1 MFHDRSGD
9 ILLVERMI
17 SARVNSFQLLTK
29 PAPRPGGYARRVE
42 RMTDPPG
49 EIAMRRPRRMIAPML
64 VGLIM
69 TCGGCSNA
77 HAQHDAAA
85 IVPTAQTSTP
95 SLTTVPA
102 TTNSTAVQTSTSRP
116 ETTTSRPE
124 PTTSRPEPTST
135 VPPSTAEDVRVNVY
149 AAASAGA
156 LSPVEAND
164 KAYAYVPSNDDGS
177 VTVIDQGTLQVVDHY
192 KVGKLVQHVVA
203 DWDLT
208 MLYATVSDSNQ
219 LVAIDPATGK
229 RGRSIPVAAPYNLY
243 FTPDGS
249 KAVVMAERLNR
260 MDFYDRLTWKKIA
273 STPTGRCHGVN
284 HADWSADGTFFL
296 ATCEYSGGLI
306 KVDSNTGEIVGTLD
320 LPPGSMPQDLRL
332 APDGTKF
339 YTADM
344 EHGCVW
350 IIDGTGTTL
359 IGSIDTGI
367 GAHGI
372 YPSRD
377 AKLMYVTNRGRT
389 KNDTRR
395 KSREGDGSISVID
408 PTTDQVVATW
418 EIPGGGSPDMGGVS
432 ADGSTLWVSGRYDA
446 VVYVFD
452 TSDGTLKAKI
462 PVPRGPHGLNLFPQ
476 PGRYS
481 LGHTDS
487 YR

>member
-1 MFHDRSGD
+1 
-9 ILLVERMI
+9 
-17 SARVNSFQLLTK
+17 
-29 PAPRPGGYARRVE
+29 
-42 RMTDPPG
+42 MTDQPG
-49 EIAMRRPRRMIAPML
+49 ETAMRRPSRMIARML
-64 VGLIM
+64 VGLSM
-69 TCGGCSNA
+69 TCAGCSNA
-77 HAQHDAAA
+77 NAQHEAAT
-85 IVPTAQTSTP
+85 IVPTARTSTP
-95 SLTTVPA
+95 SVTTVP
-102 TTNSTAVQTSTSRP
+102 
-116 ETTTSRPE
+116 TTTGS
-124 PTTSRPEPTST
+124 TVVHASTSRPEPTST
-135 VPPSTAEDVRVNVY
+135 AAPSTAPDVPVDVY
-149 AAASAGA
+149 AAASAGR
-156 LSPVEAND
+156 LSPAEADD

-177 VTVIDQGTLQVVDHY
+177 VTVIDQATLQVVDHY

-203 DWDLT
+203 DWDLR
-208 MLYATVSDSNQ
+208 MLYATVSDSNR
-219 LVAIDPATGK
+219 LVEIDPATGK
-229 RGRSIPVAAPYNLY
+229 PGRSIPVAAPYNLY

-273 STPTGRCHGVN
+273 STPTGRCDGVN

-296 ATCEYSGGLI
+296 ATCEYSGDVI
-306 KVDSNTGEIVGTLD
+306 KVDTNTGEIVGTLD

-332 APDGTKF
+332 VPDGTKF

-350 IIDGTGTTL
+350 IIDGTGTKL
-359 IGSIDTGI
+359 IGSIVTGT

-377 AKLMYVTNRGRT
+377 SKLMYVTNRGRT
-389 KNDTRR
+389 KNDTSR
-395 KSREGDGSISVID
+395 KSREGDGSISLID
-408 PTTDQVVATW
+408 PTTDQVVGTW

-446 VVYVFD
+446 VVYVFN
-452 TSDGTLKAKI
+452 TRDGTLKAKI
-462 PVPRGPHGLNLFPQ
+462 PVPPGPHGLNLFPQ